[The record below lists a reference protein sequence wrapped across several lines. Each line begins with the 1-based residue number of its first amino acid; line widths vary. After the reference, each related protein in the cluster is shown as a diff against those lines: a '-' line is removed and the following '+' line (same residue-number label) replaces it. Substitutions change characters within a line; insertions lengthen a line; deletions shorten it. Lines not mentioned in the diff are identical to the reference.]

1 MADANVKKPLS
12 KKEELAEL
20 IAKYLLLK
28 GEIKL
33 KYAESD
39 AIFAEIRK
47 KLKPGRYI
55 TLECG
60 IKAHLVDAFAGKD
73 TVWKATP
80 IKRWD
85 VEISEP

>member
-1 MADANVKKPLS
+1 MKKPLT
-12 KKEELAEL
+12 KKEELAAL
-20 IAKYLLLK
+20 IAKYLGVK
-28 GEIKL
+28 AEIKV

-47 KLKPGRYI
+47 KLKPGRYV
-55 TLECG
+55 TLEPG
-60 IKAHLVDAFAGKD
+60 IKAHMVDAFAGKD
-73 TVWKATP
+73 TVWKSTP